1 MNDDFY
7 EKLFYEKLNEY
18 GLTTKFLVK
27 AFPKNKEEPE
37 VLTCILDSLDDVM
50 NFFKFL
56 KETSDSPSKL
66 HLFINYKEVEIETAH
81 IKATDI
87 VRFEGINCNYKIE
100 EIITSLNFVKEF

>member
-1 MNDDFY
+1 MIDG
-7 EKLFYEKLNEY
+7 FYEKLNAR

-27 AFPKNKEEPE
+27 AVSRGIEGAQ

-56 KETSDSPSKL
+56 KEVSDSPDRL
-66 HLFINYKEVEIETAH
+66 HLFINNEEVDIETAH
-81 IKATDI
+81 IKSTDS
-87 VRFEGINCNYKIE
+87 VRFEAINSSYKVE

>member
-1 MNDDFY
+1 MNDDN
-7 EKLFYEKLNEY
+7 FYEKLNEY

-27 AFPKNKEEPE
+27 AFPKNKEGPE

-56 KETSDSPSKL
+56 KEETNSPNKL
-66 HLFINYKEVEIETAH
+66 HLFINGEEVEIETAH
-81 IKATDI
+81 IKITDS
-87 VRFEGINCNYKIE
+87 VRFEAISCGYRIE